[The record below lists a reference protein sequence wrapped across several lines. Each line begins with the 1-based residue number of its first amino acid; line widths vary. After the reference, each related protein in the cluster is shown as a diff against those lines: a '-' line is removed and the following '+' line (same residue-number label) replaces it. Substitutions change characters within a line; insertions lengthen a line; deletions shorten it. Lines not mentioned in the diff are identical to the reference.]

1 MISLRLPGADEVAE
15 LVDALLAAA
24 DACQPH
30 APELARKR
38 RALADQL
45 GDALDNLPRPI
56 PFKE

>member
-1 MISLRLPGADEVAE
+1 MIAIRLPAPDDVAE

-24 DACQPH
+24 TACEPH
-30 APELARKR
+30 APELARRR